1 MRKPTTL
8 VVLLATFMALAAGAQ
23 TAPQPSLWKWR
34 DAAGRVHVSDLPP
47 PLSVPAKDIL
57 DRPPL
62 QRKAAAAATA
72 AASAASASSASSAA
86 SAAVGNTG
94 SRSDPELD
102 ARRKRAADEQT
113 AQARLQQDRDL
124 ALRTENCARAKGA
137 LAGLTDGQRMTR
149 TNAKGEREVL
159 DDKERADEMQRA
171 RAVIASDC
179 R

>member
-8 VVLLATFMALAAGAQ
+8 VVLLATFLALAAGAQ
-23 TAPQPSLWKWR
+23 TAPQPSVWKWR
-34 DAAGRVHVSDLPP
+34 DTAGRVHVSDLPP
-47 PLSVPAKDIL
+47 PLSVLAKDIL

-62 QRKAAAAATA
+62 QRKVAAAQT
-72 AASAASASSASSAA
+72 ASASAA
-86 SAAVGNTG
+86 SAAVGTTG

-113 AQARLQQDRDL
+113 AQARQQQDRDL
-124 ALRTENCARAKGA
+124 ALRAENCARAKGA
-137 LAGLTDGQRMTR
+137 LAGLADGQRMTR
-149 TNAKGEREVL
+149 TNVKGEREVL

-171 RAVIASDC
+171 RAVITSDC

>member
-1 MRKPTTL
+1 MRKL
-8 VVLLATFMALAAGAQ
+8 NLSVVLLAVLVTLGATAQ
-23 TAPQPSLWKWR
+23 TAPLPPVWKWR
-34 DAAGRVHVSDLPP
+34 DAEGQVHVSDLPP

-62 QRKAAAAATA
+62 QRKVVAAADAA
-72 AASAASASSASSAA
+72 ASSASAPMIS
-86 SAAVGNTG
+86 TG
-94 SRSDPELD
+94 PKSDPELD

-113 AQARLQQDRDL
+113 LQLRQQQDRDA
-124 ALRTENCARAKGA
+124 ALRAENCSRARGA
-137 LAGLTDGQRMTR
+137 LAGLSDGQRLTR

-159 DDKERADEMQRA
+159 DDKDRADEMQRA

>member
-1 MRKPTTL
+1 MRKPIAL
-8 VVLLATFMALAAGAQ
+8 VVVLTAVIATAATAQ
-23 TAPQPSLWKWR
+23 TAPMPPAWKWR
-34 DAAGRVHVSDLPP
+34 DAAGQVHVSDLPP

-62 QRKAAAAATA
+62 QRKVAAAEAAATSAAAAPL
-72 AASAASASSASSAA
+72 
-86 SAAVGNTG
+86 NTG
-94 SRSDPELD
+94 PKTDPELE
-102 ARRKRAADEQT
+102 ARRKRAADEQA
-113 AQARLQQDRDL
+113 AQQRQQQDRDL
-124 ALRTENCARAKGA
+124 VLRADNCSRAKGA
-137 LAGLTDGQRMTR
+137 LAGLAEGQRMTR

>member
-8 VVLLATFMALAAGAQ
+8 VVLLATFLALAAGAQ
-23 TAPQPSLWKWR
+23 TAPQPSVWKWR
-34 DAAGRVHVSDLPP
+34 DIAGRVHVSDLPP

-57 DRPPL
+57 DRPPS
-62 QRKAAAAATA
+62 QRKVAAAETA
-72 AASAASASSASSAA
+72 AASAASAA
-86 SAAVGNTG
+86 SAAVGSSG

-102 ARRKRAADEQT
+102 ARRKRAADEQM
-113 AQARLQQDRDL
+113 AQARQQQDRDL
-124 ALRTENCARAKGA
+124 ALRAENCARAKGA
-137 LAGLTDGQRMTR
+137 LAGLADGQRMTR